1 MIASVITTGVLSPEM
16 AQPLQIER
24 TKVLSQIDAKD
35 FARELLT
42 RTDYKCFT
50 ALIGKESAWRNVAN
64 KHSSAKGVGQL
75 LDTTYQNIGM
85 KHSNEPTAQ
94 VVASLAYIGRKYGSG
109 GPCAAWSHFKKH
121 NWY

>member
-1 MIASVITTGVLSPEM
+1 MIASAISTVVLAPQV

-24 TKVLSQIDAKD
+24 TKFLSQIDPKD

-42 RTDYKCFT
+42 KTDYKCFS
-50 ALIGKESAWRNVAN
+50 ALLTKESHWRNVAN

-75 LDTTYQNIGM
+75 LDTTYRNIGM

-109 GPCAAWSHFKKH
+109 GPCAAWSHFKKN